1 MIISHFFS
9 FDIFFQSDSFWIEAC
24 GAMKGTQKKFLGIM
38 FECCN
43 IYQRI
48 YLNKEGNAY
57 EGHCPK
63 CFAEVKAL
71 IGADGSA
78 SRFFRAR

>member
-1 MIISHFFS
+1 
-9 FDIFFQSDSFWIEAC
+9 
-24 GAMKGTQKKFLGIM
+24 MKETRKKFLGVM

-48 YLNKEGNAY
+48 YVNKEGNAY
-57 EGHCPK
+57 EGRCPK

-71 IGADGSA
+71 IGAEFVLVA
-78 SRFFRAR
+78 EPLLIFLKVC

>member
-1 MIISHFFS
+1 MFAQAQDFGL
-9 FDIFFQSDSFWIEAC
+9 EAREI
-24 GAMKGTQKKFLGIM
+24 MKETRKKFLGVM

-48 YLNKEGNAY
+48 YVNKEGNAY
-57 EGHCPK
+57 EGRCPK

-71 IGADGSA
+71 IGADGSD

>member
-1 MIISHFFS
+1 
-9 FDIFFQSDSFWIEAC
+9 
-24 GAMKGTQKKFLGIM
+24 MKETHKKFLGVM

-48 YLNKEGNAY
+48 YVNKEGNAY
-57 EGHCPK
+57 EGRCPK

-71 IGADGSA
+71 IGVEGSD